1 MAIIRT
7 QMSIESNDPDELRR
21 ILDHHIEYLVDM
33 DNNKNIVT
41 SISNVQS
48 YDTEDKNNVSKLS
61 MLSEILSDILITE
74 PSDDDLNND
83 DDLIDLYAE
92 LHNLKTSLENVGLL

>member
-33 DNNKNIVT
+33 DNNKSIVT

-48 YDTEDKNNVSKLS
+48 YDTEDKNDVSKLS

-74 PSDDDLNND
+74 PSDDDLND
-83 DDLIDLYAE
+83 DDNLIDLYAE

>member
-1 MAIIRT
+1 
-7 QMSIESNDPDELRR
+7 MSIESNNPDELRH

-33 DNNKNIVT
+33 DANKEIVT
-41 SISNVQS
+41 SIANVQA
-48 YDTEDKNNVSKLS
+48 YDLDDKNNDSKLS

>member
-33 DNNKNIVT
+33 DANKEIVT
-41 SISNVQS
+41 SLANVQA
-48 YDTEDKNNVSKLS
+48 YDIDGKNNDSKLS
-61 MLSEILSDILITE
+61 MLSAILSDILITE
-74 PSDDDLNND
+74 PSDDDLND
-83 DDLIDLYAE
+83 DDNLIDLYAE
-92 LHNLKTSLENVGLL
+92 LHNLKTALENVGLL

>member
-33 DNNKNIVT
+33 DANKEIVT
-41 SISNVQS
+41 SIANVQA
-48 YDTEDKNNVSKLS
+48 YDIDGKNNDSKLS
-61 MLSEILSDILITE
+61 MLSAILSDILITE
-74 PSDDDLNND
+74 PSDDDLND
-83 DDLIDLYAE
+83 DDNLIDLYAE
-92 LHNLKTSLENVGLL
+92 LHNLKTALENVGLL

>member
-33 DNNKNIVT
+33 DANKEIVT
-41 SISNVQS
+41 SIANVQA
-48 YDTEDKNNVSKLS
+48 YDIDGKNNDSKLS
-61 MLSEILSDILITE
+61 MLSTILSDILITE
-74 PSDDDLNND
+74 PSDDDLND
-83 DDLIDLYAE
+83 DDNLIDLYAE
-92 LHNLKTSLENVGLL
+92 LHNLKITLENVGLL

>member
-33 DNNKNIVT
+33 DANKEIVT
-41 SISNVQS
+41 SIANVQA

-61 MLSEILSDILITE
+61 MLGEILSDILITE
-74 PSDDDLNND
+74 PSDDDLND
-83 DDLIDLYAE
+83 DNDLIDLYAE

>member
-33 DNNKNIVT
+33 DTNRDIVT
-41 SISNVQS
+41 SIANVQA
-48 YDTEDKNNVSKLS
+48 YNLDDKNNDSKLS

-74 PSDDDLNND
+74 PSDDDLND
-83 DDLIDLYAE
+83 DGNLIDLYAE
-92 LHNLKTSLENVGLL
+92 LHNLKISLENVGLL